1 MQFALDADGV
11 IFDFDGA
18 WHTVAQDVLDRPL
31 PLVRLFDYALSA
43 RYALTNKE
51 YNKVWAAFNALGIW
65 ERMPLQPGAVETI
78 QMLLDMGHGVHVITS
93 IPDHAIPYRERQLE
107 KLFGQA
113 VVLHPAQCGD
123 DEKPEKSVFLRA
135 IRPMFYA
142 DDLWAYCGEACQCF
156 VPYVARIDDGTHGG
170 DGKPVDGVHV
180 HDCLKDAVQGFFQ
193 CLPDLQFERRYVTR

>member
-65 ERMPLQPGAVETI
+65 ERMPLQPQGLV
-78 QMLLDMGHGVHVITS
+78 
-93 IPDHAIPYRERQLE
+93 
-107 KLFGQA
+107 K
-113 VVLHPAQCGD
+113 
-123 DEKPEKSVFLRA
+123 
-135 IRPMFYA
+135 
-142 DDLWAYCGEACQCF
+142 
-156 VPYVARIDDGTHGG
+156 VA
-170 DGKPVDGVHV
+170 
-180 HDCLKDAVQGFFQ
+180 
-193 CLPDLQFERRYVTR
+193 